1 MSLCWKHLLS
11 YKYNAGG
18 NSTSIRKFHNG
29 GKAVDYS
36 RIWFSESALGA
47 RWGNRSI
54 KQCFS
59 ENSFVRFASPFR
71 PLLLFIVISISLS
84 LSTLF
89 FLFLLLYFL
98 PMSVFFVSNSSSH
111 FLPLLFPLFLS
122 LLPPFSSSR
131 PKPTCENRRAEIG
144 ILTNTTI
151 LTLGLCDVNEV
162 EHL

>member
-36 RIWFSESALGA
+36 SIWFSESALGA

-54 KQCFS
+54 KQWFS

-71 PLLLFIVISISLS
+71 PFCYSSSSLS
-84 LSTLF
+84 LSLSLPYFFCSSCFISCPCPSSSYRIPLPTF
-89 FLFLLLYFL
+89 FL
-98 PMSVFFVSNSSSH
+98 SSSH
-111 FLPLLFPLFLS
+111 FSSLSFPLFHPHAQNPLARTGAPKS
-122 LLPPFSSSR
+122 EFWRILLFWPS
-131 PKPTCENRRAEIG
+131 AY
-144 ILTNTTI
+144 
-151 LTLGLCDVNEV
+151 VM
-162 EHL
+162 